1 MPTSMGGEKL
11 NTSLRTGPV
20 INGMPAVRAFT
31 VMNPVAIA
39 AARAASINH
48 VVTQPATPNREATI
62 DAMIAVKPMTTSP
75 QPDTAVKVP
84 ARSIV
89 SRMKRRLSI
98 ARSCI
103 SGGVECGGR
112 RGITGGMAR
121 MVEGGCGGSKYF
133 VMQSNGQEVVPGRS
147 HEFAS

>member
-1 MPTSMGGEKL
+1 MT
-11 NTSLRTGPV
+11 
-20 INGMPAVRAFT
+20 AVH
-31 VMNPVAIA
+31 PI
-39 AARAASINH
+39 
-48 VVTQPATPNREATI
+48 
-62 DAMIAVKPMTTSP
+62 TTSP
-75 QPDTAVKVP
+75 QPETAVKVP

-103 SGGVECGGR
+103 SGGVVWGGR

-133 VMQSNGQEVVPGRS
+133 VIQSNGQETVPGRS
-147 HEFAS
+147 YEFASLPSLSAAQRTIRVFWSEATKDLLLTPIAGKSFAA